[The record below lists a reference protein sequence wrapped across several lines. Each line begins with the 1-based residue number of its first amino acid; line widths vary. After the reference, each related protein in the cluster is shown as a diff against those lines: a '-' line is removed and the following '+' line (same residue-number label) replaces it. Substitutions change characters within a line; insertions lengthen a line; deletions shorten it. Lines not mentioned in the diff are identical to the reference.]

1 MRTVEKHITSCMYF
15 KANKQFNE
23 VGKVK
28 SYDYIVISGNNEE
41 IYNTKKEVNKRV
53 KELTSQG
60 KTGYF
65 AKWDL
70 INDEILEGSQVGF

>member
-1 MRTVEKHITSCMYF
+1 M
-15 KANKQFNE
+15 
-23 VGKVK
+23 K

-41 IYNTKKEVNKRV
+41 IYSTKKEVTKRI
-53 KELTSQG
+53 KELAQKG

-70 INDEILEGSQVGF
+70 VNDEILEGSQVNF

>member
-1 MRTVEKHITSCMYF
+1 MKR
-15 KANKQFNE
+15 
-23 VGKVK
+23 
-28 SYDYIVISGNNEE
+28 YDYIVISGNNEE
-41 IYNTKKEVNKRV
+41 IYSTKKEVSKRV

-70 INDEILEGSQVGF
+70 INDEILEGSQVDF

>member
-1 MRTVEKHITSCMYF
+1 M
-15 KANKQFNE
+15 
-23 VGKVK
+23 K
-28 SYDYIVISGNNEE
+28 SYDYIVIFDSNEE

-53 KELTSQG
+53 KELTNQG

-70 INDEILEGSQVGF
+70 INDEILEGSQVDF

>member
-1 MRTVEKHITSCMYF
+1 MIILLSPVTMKKFT
-15 KANKQFNE
+15 AP
-23 VGKVK
+23 
-28 SYDYIVISGNNEE
+28 
-41 IYNTKKEVNKRV
+41 KKEVNKRV

-70 INDEILEGSQVGF
+70 INDEILEGSQVDF

>member
-1 MRTVEKHITSCMYF
+1 MRWE
-15 KANKQFNE
+15 
-23 VGKVK
+23 KVK

-41 IYNTKKEVNKRV
+41 IYSTKKEVNKRV

-70 INDEILEGSQVGF
+70 INDEILEGSQVNFKNWRYKEHEIQNS

>member
-1 MRTVEKHITSCMYF
+1 M
-15 KANKQFNE
+15 
-23 VGKVK
+23 K

-41 IYNTKKEVNKRV
+41 IYSTKKEVNKRV

-70 INDEILEGSQVGF
+70 INVEILEGSQVDF

>member
-1 MRTVEKHITSCMYF
+1 MKR
-15 KANKQFNE
+15 N
-23 VGKVK
+23 
-28 SYDYIVISGNNEE
+28 DYIVISGNNEE
-41 IYNTKKEVNKRV
+41 IYSTKKEVNKRV

-70 INDEILEGSQVGF
+70 INDEILEGSQVDF